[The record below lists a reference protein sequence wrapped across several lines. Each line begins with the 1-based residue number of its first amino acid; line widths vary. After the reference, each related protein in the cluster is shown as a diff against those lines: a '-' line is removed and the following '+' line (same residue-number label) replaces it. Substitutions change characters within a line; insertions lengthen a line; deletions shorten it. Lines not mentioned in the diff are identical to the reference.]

1 MADTQT
7 KSKTSVSFPNVKVST
22 LNDDGEP
29 VAKFAS
35 KVNVICEYDPEVK
48 ICFNWNDCWL
58 LGGVMVFND

>member
-29 VAKFAS
+29 IAKFAS
-35 KVNVICEYDPEVK
+35 KVNVICEYDPEVR
-48 ICFNWNDCWL
+48 L
-58 LGGVMVFND
+58 M